1 EDVTVLV
8 DPVAGRVTPDDLRED
23 VLRVVGIGQAHRRLL
38 DGCGGAATV
47 PGRAAIAQGESA
59 VSSIARG
66 GSRSALP
73 GTGLRRL
80 HHRGRRTC
88 PDVPCRLRDERVG
101 WDREIIARG
110 SVQARG
116 VVVA

>member
-47 PGRAAIAQGESA
+47 PVRADIAQGESA

-80 HHRGRRTC
+80 HHRGRRTAPMC
-88 PDVPCRLRDERVG
+88 PAGCATNASDGTGRSSRAAQSR
-101 WDREIIARG
+101 RA
-110 SVQARG
+110 A
-116 VVVA
+116 